1 MIVSDK
7 GMSISSPFSTDLIST
22 TSFRYIHPPSN
33 DAVEEN
39 PEERKRRKAEDDTK
53 QVRDATALP
62 CSACAWRHVYVLRV
76 RHPCIIQ
83 AFGTYGSSSKVVYR
97 VKKGGAYG
105 GYKIVTEDAEGDLS
119 RTELLEKRMQF
130 KSDRHAC

>member
-22 TSFRYIHPPSN
+22 TSFRYIHPPTN

-53 QVRDATALP
+53 QVRDATAFT
-62 CSACAWRHVYVLRV
+62 S
-76 RHPCIIQ
+76 
-83 AFGTYGSSSKVVYR
+83 
-97 VKKGGAYG
+97 
-105 GYKIVTEDAEGDLS
+105 
-119 RTELLEKRMQF
+119 
-130 KSDRHAC
+130 